1 MIKAMGMSPPKRN
14 FNDFLI
20 NFGLDIA
27 SRPPT
32 GSGIGGAIS
41 TIAQSAKGPYE
52 QFSKR
57 RDAEQNLLRQVG
69 MEAEIMDINKEN
81 AAAAAA
87 AKEAGAMSRLE
98 KQIQADKDLYEL
110 EKGENLDAL
119 ITARA
124 QESIADGKFNNYNA
138 ATNEAEWT
146 YRGSEEYKDKTIGG
160 VISEKQ
166 SNDAKAQRNFAKSQG
181 KKNGVGKIYYDPYKD
196 QVLEVAVVEGDYV
209 LRPVGGGEEVIDTT
223 TEVVKELDFGNI
235 GQSDTVDITQ
245 VDGESSAFAQD
256 MQKLFANNEFNQLF
270 RRLGERAA
278 RGYGDTLA
286 GSPAGRIYGY
296 FTDNPAEAK
305 ERSKSIEASKWFRTD
320 EAKNYFLQNP
330 NQLTAAAVDPT
341 GWYNKFKEG
350 EFGTGE

>member
-1 MIKAMGMSPPKRN
+1 MNNLYKRPMFRKGGSAEGGITSGLKRQGYAVPGSVQQNDTSRQRLINAMGMPPPKRN

-27 SRPPT
+27 SRPSAGP
-32 GSGIGGAIS
+32 GLGGLLTTA
-41 TIAQSAKGPYE
+41 AQSAKDPYE
-52 QFSKR
+52 KFAKTR
-57 RDAEQNLLRQVG
+57 AAEQNLMRQVG

-110 EKGENLDAL
+110 EKGENLNSL

-146 YRGSEEYKDKTIGG
+146 FRGSKEYKDKVIGG
-160 VISEKQ
+160 VLSEKQ
-166 SNDAKAQRNFAKSQG
+166 SNDAKSQAKFAKKQG

-209 LRPVGGGEEVIDTT
+209 LRPVGGSEEVIDTT
-223 TEVVKELDFGNI
+223 K
-235 GQSDTVDITQ
+235 DI
-245 VDGESSAFAQD
+245 VE
-256 MQKLFANNEFNQLF
+256 KIE
-270 RRLGERAA
+270 EKKVIK
-278 RGYGDTLA
+278 
-286 GSPAGRIYGY
+286 P
-296 FTDNPAEAK
+296 DNPY
-305 ERSKSIEASKWFRTD
+305 SMFPGTIEAEELEKQRRKDS
-320 EAKNYFLQNP
+320 AKSFENVD
-330 NQLTAAAVDPT
+330 LTSIGDI
-341 GWYNKFKEG
+341 
-350 EFGTGE
+350 